1 LKKHAKAKRAK
12 HKDANTSVDYSIN
25 SILRQGRRN
34 AKMYK
39 VFFDNFLP
47 CVIKKSVFDHQV
59 DVATNDRTLCTVS
72 DEAFALLLLENSFD
86 RWQDIYRL
94 QKGVVTPKRGQKRQS
109 DVPTRYTKGGIVY
122 DKTVKNKD
130 PKGWSAE
137 GILRYNELYAMVKE
151 NRKTNRSF
159 TTNWLVK
166 KKENQLDAVQ
176 TRKRKRPQQQAR
188 NELLDSEDDNS
199 GNESASANINGANG
213 TDNESSD
220 DEKD

>member
-1 LKKHAKAKRAK
+1 VANRYDIFQNIDWSKEHAKAKRAK

-25 SILRQGRRN
+25 NILRQGRRN

-94 QKGVVTPKRGQKRQS
+94 
-109 DVPTRYTKGGIVY
+109 
-122 DKTVKNKD
+122 
-130 PKGWSAE
+130 
-137 GILRYNELYAMVKE
+137 
-151 NRKTNRSF
+151 
-159 TTNWLVK
+159 
-166 KKENQLDAVQ
+166 
-176 TRKRKRPQQQAR
+176 
-188 NELLDSEDDNS
+188 
-199 GNESASANINGANG
+199 
-213 TDNESSD
+213 
-220 DEKD
+220 